1 MTTRAFSRHK
11 ADFQITLLVR
21 TIRME
26 GGKLTALTSN
36 SLPSYAARLCKD
48 AMLTGE
54 GGEIERALEHL
65 EGMHTEVQAAHDR
78 IYSAAGICKEWTDM
92 QETVNRFDGAI
103 KVLQDILCH
112 ILEGDL
118 REAWQDAHLRLPEFT
133 VATKGMSEIAELLG
147 LAKVKLI
154 KRWLTPYRDARD
166 GKGPVSV
173 ETLLEQLFLQFVDH
187 YPFESTLEDAEKHY
201 PQERLLRSA
210 SRDAELR
217 RMLYQTLDWLDSV
230 PVATS
235 PASEESTE
243 RFSSPLPSS
252 SPPLPS
258 SPLPMTPPGPVRSSW
273 SRVRDNLG
281 DVPNPL
287 CEWIESMYE
296 ELESQPE
303 SGREDG
309 CVAGVL
315 TDWQGYEMGP

>member
-1 MTTRAFSRHK
+1 MARPKLYHTAEEKKEAARARRLEYYYRNRKRVLKNMKRKYASK
-11 ADFQITLLVR
+11 AR
-21 TIRME
+21 RERE
-26 GGKLTALTSN
+26 GKPAKAKAKGEQETN

-65 EGMHTEVQAAHDR
+65 EGTRTEVQAAHNR

-92 QETVNRFDGAI
+92 QET
-103 KVLQDILCH
+103 
-112 ILEGDL
+112 
-118 REAWQDAHLRLPEFT
+118 
-133 VATKGMSEIAELLG
+133 KGMSEIAELLG
-147 LAKVKLI
+147 PAKVKLI
-154 KRWLTPYRDARD
+154 KRWLTPYHDARD

-217 RMLYQTLDWLDSV
+217 HMLYQTLDWLDSV
-230 PVATS
+230 PAATS

-243 RFSSPLPSS
+243 HFSSPLPSS
-252 SPPLPS
+252 SPPPPS

-281 DVPNPL
+281 DVLNPL
-287 CEWIESMYE
+287 HEWIESMYE

-309 CVAGVL
+309 CIAGML